1 MKIIQTITKSI
12 RHSEQYIVSKIN
24 KKNNILLPKKY
35 TTKLI

>member
-24 KKNNILLPKKY
+24 KKITYYYPKN
-35 TTKLI
+35 TQQN